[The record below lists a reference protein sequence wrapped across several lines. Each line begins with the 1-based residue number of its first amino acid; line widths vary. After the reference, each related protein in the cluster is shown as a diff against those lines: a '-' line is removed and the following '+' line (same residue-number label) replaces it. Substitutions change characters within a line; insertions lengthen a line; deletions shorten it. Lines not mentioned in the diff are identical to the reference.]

1 MEKGDHEIAKKEF
14 KRVLQINPNHR
25 NARQILKSLNER

>member
-14 KRVLQINPNHR
+14 ERVLQIDPDNR
-25 NARQILKSLNER
+25 NALQALKSLNER